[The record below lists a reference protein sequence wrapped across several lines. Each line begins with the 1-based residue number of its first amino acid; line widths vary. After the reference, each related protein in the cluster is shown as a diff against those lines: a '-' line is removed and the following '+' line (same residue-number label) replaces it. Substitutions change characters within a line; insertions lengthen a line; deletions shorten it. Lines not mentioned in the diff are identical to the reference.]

1 MSNNEGFYTF
11 DLISAMIASEN
22 EVEIEKLKV
31 ENEGIYS
38 LLLVL
43 RPKNE
48 TELLAYNTLSD
59 VLADNLKRI
68 AKLSINI
75 ELESKV

>member
-1 MSNNEGFYTF
+1 MSNNVELYM
-11 DLISAMIASEN
+11 DNLIQSFFISERDA
-22 EVEIEKLKV
+22 EVEKLKV

-43 RPKNE
+43 QPKNE

>member
-1 MSNNEGFYTF
+1 MSNNVELYM
-11 DLISAMIASEN
+11 DNLIQSFFISERDA
-22 EVEIEKLKV
+22 EIEKLKV

-38 LLLVL
+38 LLLAL
-43 RPKNE
+43 QPKNE

>member
-1 MSNNEGFYTF
+1 MSNNVELYM
-11 DLISAMIASEN
+11 DNLIQSFFISERGA
-22 EVEIEKLKV
+22 EIEKLKV

-43 RPKNE
+43 QPKNE

>member
-1 MSNNEGFYTF
+1 MSNNVKSYI
-11 DLISAMIASEN
+11 DNLIQDVLASEN
-22 EVEIEKLKV
+22 DAEIEKLKTD
-31 ENEGIYS
+31 NEDIYS
-38 LLLVL
+38 LLLIL

-48 TELLAYNTLSD
+48 TEILAYNTLSY

-75 ELESKV
+75 ELESKI